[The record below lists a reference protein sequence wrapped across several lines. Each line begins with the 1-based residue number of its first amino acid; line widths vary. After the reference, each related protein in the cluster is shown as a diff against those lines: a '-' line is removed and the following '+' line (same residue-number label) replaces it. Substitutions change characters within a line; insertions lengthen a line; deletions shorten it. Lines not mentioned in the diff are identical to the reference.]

1 MYGISIKKGEQ
12 AVECMR
18 CGRKTPEK
26 QVFCDACLEEMAR
39 HPVKPGSVAYIP
51 PRTAEAPGKK
61 SASRRKPLTAE
72 EQLARQG
79 RLIKLL
85 VGLCLLLSVLLLL
98 ISYLYVQSSE
108 FQKAAEAIG
117 ENYHTLIPNGG

>member
-1 MYGISIKKGEQ
+1 M
-12 AVECMR
+12 ECMR
-18 CGRKTPEK
+18 CGKKTPEK
-26 QVFCDACLEEMAR
+26 QVFCDSCLEEQAR

-51 PRTAEAPGKK
+51 PRPEAVPGKK
-61 SASRRKPLTAE
+61 SNARRKPLTAE
-72 EQLARQG
+72 EQLVRQ
-79 RLIKLL
+79 RKLIRLL

-108 FQKAAEAIG
+108 FQEAAEAIG